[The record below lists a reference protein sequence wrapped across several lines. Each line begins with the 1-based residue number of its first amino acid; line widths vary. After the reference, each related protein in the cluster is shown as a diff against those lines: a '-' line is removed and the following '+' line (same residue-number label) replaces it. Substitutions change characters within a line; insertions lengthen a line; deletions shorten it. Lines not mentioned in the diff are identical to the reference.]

1 MWVITG
7 PFDGE
12 VSNEVGFQKS
22 KLLKSGKSYLIGRKS
37 TCDLVVNHKKVSHDH
52 GRFEVGGFSPDDVTN
67 VNYTPTLRILN
78 SKNKT
83 MRIWREGVVNGIIV
97 NPSATESLQ
106 HNDKVDIVSGLPLLV
121 QWQTICCFETPG
133 KVRFPIPIDGCASL
147 GIHVVRTLH
156 ADVTHHLVPSYA
168 LTPAHMTSLLSAAQL
183 VKPEWLSELLA
194 LSILDPREST
204 RALEHTFALPP
215 ESKFRPGFAAA
226 LPTTFKTFKTWEP
239 NEARLNM
246 LKGYRFVFVGEKGLE
261 IPAGYRDLVKRGGA
275 EYEAFT
281 LSAGVVRLRKALQRA
296 KSLAE
301 EKNGKV
307 SPVADVDAME
317 STVGAE
323 EWKEIVS
330 VAKSLDLEFI
340 QPENILQAVASV
352 DTFFVDSANSQG
364 SASRE
369 TPLPDVVPNTLSDE
383 PSIPPPI
390 HPPRATSPE
399 PSTSERPLPP
409 VTSRSE
415 PPAPE
420 PETAEVPIP
429 RRLPPRRAMD
439 RNRTAPSPGPGDDGA
454 IVGPSPSPAPPPTL
468 SLGDVAPTATQL
480 PTPVSQT
487 RKLPPRRR
495 ANQGIDASSALASS
509 SSSNPQAS
517 HSHFSQLD
525 KYKALFDASNPDR
538 APASGEIES
547 GTGAS
552 GTLSSV
558 PEEEQQESRVQS
570 GDLRGTKRSRGT
582 ESGDDVDVEMADST
596 ADVAGVGTGTGTLEV
611 MHRAK
616 RRALDA
622 NSAAPPTGAPAPVP
636 APQPGSAQTQGQ
648 GKGPASAAAGAKLT
662 TKGPLS
668 KLSSSNKLDTDENF
682 LTAVN
687 STKRGKK
694 HEDDFDREFNQLRIT
709 KPRNV
714 NTIGSSTAL
723 AAATKGIPE
732 AVVAPWDA
740 IDDFGD
746 VGIRGNFMVVVEMD
760 IQRGSAKPAL
770 AARTNDA
777 AHPEWMGRPNFKKFK
792 TKRTAALER
801 RQTIELVPSEEN
813 DYGIGSAYWRGAA
826 SGSQS
831 HSDIHDITAA
841 HPPEALLY
849 SKSKSKSKPKPKP
862 LSKASRASANS
873 RGGRARVPPE
883 DDDEDEGVA
892 EGLDLEADEMEID
905 VPVPPHKP
913 ISTRSKTG
921 GRANAKAPTAA
932 KPPSKAKASPNTKA
946 AAAKGKGKAPARTK
960 KALVARGTTKRR
972 NPALFL
978 SDDEEDELDEI
989 EDEDEVADQVDQD
1002 ASEAVVALELG
1013 ADVSEENARGTG
1025 TGTFGHASAAGDDE
1039 RVVDAPGMSA
1049 TLRSTAGTQLRREA
1063 VRAAAKRR
1071 AAALVGA
1078 DDDDSDDDAAVF
1090 KGFGARKRGRR

>member
-7 PFDGE
+7 PFDGD

-67 VNYTPTLRILN
+67 VNYMPTLRILN

-83 MRIWREGVVNGIIV
+83 MRIWREGVANGIIV

-106 HNDKVDIVSGLPLLV
+106 HNDKVDIVSGLPLLI
-121 QWQTICCFETPG
+121 QWQRICCFETPG
-133 KVRFPIPIDGCASL
+133 KVRSPIPIDGCASL

-156 ADVTHHLVPSYA
+156 PDVTHHIVPSYA

-204 RALEHTFALPP
+204 QQVPP
-215 ESKFRPGFAAA
+215 RLRRRTSP
-226 LPTTFKTFKTWEP
+226 TFKTFKTWEP

-281 LSAGVVRLRKALQRA
+281 LSAGVVRLRKALLRA
-296 KSLAE
+296 KTLAD
-301 EKNGKV
+301 EKLGKV
-307 SPVADVDAME
+307 SPVADVEAME
-317 STVGAE
+317 AAVGAE

-330 VAKSLDLEFI
+330 VAKGMQAEPISLILDLEFI

-364 SASRE
+364 PASRE
-369 TPLPDVVPNTLSDE
+369 TPLPDV
-383 PSIPPPI
+383 
-390 HPPRATSPE
+390 
-399 PSTSERPLPP
+399 
-409 VTSRSE
+409 
-415 PPAPE
+415 
-420 PETAEVPIP
+420 
-429 RRLPPRRAMD
+429 LPPRRA
-439 RNRTAPSPGPGDDGA
+439 NRTAPSPGPGDDGA
-454 IVGPSPSPAPPPTL
+454 IVGASPSPAPPPAL
-468 SLGDVAPTATQL
+468 NMGDVAPAATQL

-495 ANQGIDASSALASS
+495 ANQGTDASSALIS

-525 KYKALFDASNPDR
+525 KYKPYLTQVTPI
-538 APASGEIES
+538 IES
-547 GTGAS
+547 GRGIWHAEFGS
-552 GTLSSV
+552 GRG
-558 PEEEQQESRVQS
+558 QQESVVQT
-570 GDLRGTKRSRGT
+570 GNLRGRSAVG
-582 ESGDDVDVEMADST
+582 GLK
-596 ADVAGVGTGTGTLEV
+596 VA
-611 MHRAK
+611 MMAK

-622 NSAAPPTGAPAPVP
+622 NSAPPPTGASAPVP
-636 APQPGSAQTQGQ
+636 APQPGSTQTQGQ
-648 GKGPASAAAGAKLT
+648 GKGPAATGTKPT
-662 TKGPLS
+662 TKGLLS
-668 KLSSSNKLDTDENF
+668 KPSSSNNKLDTDENF
-682 LTAVN
+682 LKAVN

-694 HEDDFDREFNQLRIT
+694 HEDNFDREFNQLRIT

-714 NTIGSSTAL
+714 NTAGPSTAL

-746 VGIRGNFMVVVEMD
+746 VGIRGNFMIVVEMD
-760 IQRGSAKPAL
+760 IQRGGSAKPAPP
-770 AARTNDA
+770 ARTNDA

-792 TKRTAALER
+792 TKRTALER
-801 RQTIELVPSEEN
+801 RETIELVPSEEN
-813 DYGIGSAYWRGAA
+813 DYGIGSAYWRAAA

-849 SKSKSKSKPKPKP
+849 GKSKSKSKPKPKP

-873 RGGRARVPPE
+873 RGGRARAPHAGE
-883 DDDEDEGVA
+883 NDDEDEDEGVV
-892 EGLDLEADEMEID
+892 ESLDLEADEMEID
-905 VPVPPHKP
+905 Q
-913 ISTRSKTG
+913 TG
-921 GRANAKAPTAA
+921 PKAAAAAA
-932 KPPSKAKASPNTKA
+932 KPPSKAKASTNTKA
-946 AAAKGKGKAPARTK
+946 PAAAKGKGKAPARTK
-960 KALVARGTTKRR
+960 KAPAARSTTKRR

-978 SDDEEDELDEI
+978 SDDEDEEDEIIEEDEI
-989 EDEDEVADQVDQD
+989 EDEVVHED

-1013 ADVSEENARGTG
+1013 ADVSGTG
-1025 TGTFGHASAAGDDE
+1025 TGTVTFGHASAAAAGDDE
-1039 RVVDAPGMSA
+1039 RVVDAPGMSS
-1049 TLRSTAGTQLRREA
+1049 TLRSTAPTQLRKEA

-1078 DDDDSDDDAAVF
+1078 DGDDSTTTLLCSRDSVPGSAGGDSAHQIRCYHFYRPELTFNISSTCGGLRVGV
-1090 KGFGARKRGRR
+1090 KHVLYERKCRAKRH